1 MHSDA
6 KEFPPI
12 TTQAQVEYASRGRS
26 LEMWPPMK
34 TIGMEAKSARGG
46 QVDGHRERGDGS
58 EKLAHVARFRRH
70 KDAIRAQ
77 VGPVSS
83 S

>member
-1 MHSDA
+1 MQRAVPNRIDPKIMHSDA

-34 TIGMEAKSARGG
+34 TIEWK
-46 QVDGHRERGDGS
+46 QNQ
-58 EKLAHVARFRRH
+58 HVADKWTDIANAETVPKNSH
-70 KDAIRAQ
+70 M
-77 VGPVSS
+77 
-83 S
+83 